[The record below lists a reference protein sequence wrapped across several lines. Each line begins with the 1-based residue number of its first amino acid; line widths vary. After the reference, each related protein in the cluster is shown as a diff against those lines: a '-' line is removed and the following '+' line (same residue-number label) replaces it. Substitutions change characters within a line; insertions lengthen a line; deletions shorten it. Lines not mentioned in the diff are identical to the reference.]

1 MVTSDFSL
9 QDVKGSSKC
18 KYFPVFNKCF
28 GPDSLQIFKK
38 LSESQVR
45 PEVQLKSET
54 AMQWKLEAE
63 RNSLT
68 LNQSCWVDL
77 NLNYVCSLSM
87 YLAGKSGEKQRDEH
101 WKVISHIPKFHFRV
115 AEVPLFTGL
124 WWRGA
129 LIATSCFSPSLFFFP
144 LLVWEKSPDAVKW
157 AMMTYVDVGLFIS
170 LWGL

>member
-1 MVTSDFSL
+1 ML
-9 QDVKGSSKC
+9 L
-18 KYFPVFNKCF
+18 PLI
-28 GPDSLQIFKK
+28 PLHI
-38 LSESQVR
+38 
-45 PEVQLKSET
+45 LKSSGSLVKLGALPKEAET
-54 AMQWKLEAE
+54 VTQWKLAAW
-63 RNSLT
+63 RSSWT

-77 NLNYVCSLSM
+77 QSLALNYLCPVSM
-87 YLAGKSGEKQRDEH
+87 YLAAKSGERRRDER
-101 WKVISHIPKFHFRV
+101 WKVISHIPKCHFRV

-157 AMMTYVDVGLFIS
+157 AMMTYVDAGLFIS